1 MRFKS
6 KKRLTY
12 LYVASE
18 ADLDDQLYPEDSDNS
33 DNGIAGDPF
42 DPPLTQPP
50 EVTDPQLN
58 QAMEGVQLEEHPP
71 EQPPSSSSTF
81 IMNHRVNE
89 MGDIM
94 ETEQT

>member
-1 MRFKS
+1 MF
-6 KKRLTY
+6 Y
-12 LYVASE
+12 AASE

-42 DPPLTQPP
+42 DPPQPP
-50 EVTDPQLN
+50 EVGTDPQLN
-58 QAMEGVQLEEHPP
+58 QAMEGVQLEEHSHPPP
-71 EQPPSSSSTF
+71 EQVPSSSSSAF